1 MNDNE
6 IEDECSGKAATEH
19 IEEINK
25 EDKSYSPQKSEEEKL
40 LKVTSASTPKQ
51 PSIKKPVG
59 Q

>member
-25 EDKSYSPQKSEEEKL
+25 EDKSYSPQKSEEEKVI
-40 LKVTSASTPKQ
+40 KISSASTPKP
-51 PSIKKPVG
+51 PSITKPVG